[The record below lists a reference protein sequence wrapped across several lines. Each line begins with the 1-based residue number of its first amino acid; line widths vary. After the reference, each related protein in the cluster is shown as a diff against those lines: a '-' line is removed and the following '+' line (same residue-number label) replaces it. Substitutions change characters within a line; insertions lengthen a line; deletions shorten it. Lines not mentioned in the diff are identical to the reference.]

1 MIFQHFSGAF
11 LSSARASPT
20 IFCFLTISP
29 LVNFSRFADSTRS
42 YAVKILVLCVP
53 FCLRGS
59 IRCCIPSAQLQT
71 DLYMDPLL
79 KQLHGVEDAYIY
91 IYIFIDID
99 IDVDIDMYACMS
111 VYGHYLYIYTYIYM
125 CERIFLCYIYIPIS
139 IYGYMYDTLYEYVY
153 VHMTR

>member
-20 IFCFLTISP
+20 IFCILTISP

-59 IRCCIPSAQLQT
+59 IRCCIPSTQLET

-79 KQLHGVEDAYIY
+79 KQLHGVEDAHIYRCRYRCRYRYVCMFVCVWSLFIYIHTY
-91 IYIFIDID
+91 IYIFEGI
-99 IDVDIDMYACMS
+99 S
-111 VYGHYLYIYTYIYM
+111 
-125 CERIFLCYIYIPIS
+125 LCYIYIPIS

>member
-20 IFCFLTISP
+20 IFCILTISP

-59 IRCCIPSAQLQT
+59 IRCCIPSTQLET

-79 KQLHGVEDAYIY
+79 KQLHGVEDAHIY
-91 IYIFIDID
+91 I
-99 IDVDIDMYACMS
+99 
-111 VYGHYLYIYTYIYM
+111 
-125 CERIFLCYIYIPIS
+125 
-139 IYGYMYDTLYEYVY
+139 
-153 VHMTR
+153 

>member
-1 MIFQHFSGAF
+1 VYIYIYIQWSFMIFQHFSGAF

-20 IFCFLTISP
+20 IFCILTISP

-59 IRCCIPSAQLQT
+59 IRCCIPSTQLET

-79 KQLHGVEDAYIY
+79 KQLHGVEDAHIY
-91 IYIFIDID
+91 IDIDIDVD
-99 IDVDIDMYACMS
+99 IDVDIDMYACLS
-111 VYGHYLYIYTYIYM
+111 VYGHYLYIYIH
-125 CERIFLCYIYIPIS
+125 IYIYIYI
-139 IYGYMYDTLYEYVY
+139 
-153 VHMTR
+153 